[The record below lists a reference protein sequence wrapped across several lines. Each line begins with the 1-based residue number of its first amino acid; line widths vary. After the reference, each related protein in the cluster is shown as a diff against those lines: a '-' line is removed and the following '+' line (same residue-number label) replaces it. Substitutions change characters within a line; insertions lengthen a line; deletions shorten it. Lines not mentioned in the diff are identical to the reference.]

1 MGIQGDKAPGV
12 LHRHIIA
19 QLRAVS
25 HRRDGPG
32 GKGRDHRPLI
42 GGDVQAVVE
51 LLPAAV
57 GVLSIAEPV
66 RHRPGQRI
74 GIGKAQHLLG
84 QTHVPGGVLRRI
96 GRRVRRVLGD
106 RAPGILGAEHRRV
119 GVVQR
124 LPHGALAGYR
134 PAHGGKRRPE
144 VRLPGHQVQQP
155 VPVPVHSRRGRDLHH
170 HHRQQQHRT
179 DGQLGQAAVP
189 PPGGGLFPLAP
200 GRRRRRPAPPGGP
213 RSVCHSAFPLLEQ
226 CMPPAAGIEP
236 KNASRCIRPMAKC
249 PRMACNRATM
259 NAGGAAMS
267 GIMQRRPITLYET
280 LEALYQQVNAPFCA
294 QRRPQRPALGGA
306 GPGPGAYRPAGGAA
320 APGGGH
326 GPAGAGGPG
335 RSVGPGG

>member
-1 MGIQGDKAPGV
+1 MGFTYTPSFISSKCRWGPVALPVWPTSAMGSPGRPHLLAGGGVDAAAMGIQGDKAPGV

-32 GKGRDHRPLI
+32 GKGRDHRPLV

-51 LLPAAV
+51 LLSAAV

-66 RHRPGQRI
+66 RHRSGQRV

-84 QTHVPGGVLRRI
+84 QAHVPGGVLRRI
-96 GRRVRRVLGD
+96 GRRVRRVLGNRD
-106 RAPGILGAEHRRV
+106 PGILGAEHRRV

-189 PPGGGLFPLAP
+189 PPGGGLLPLAP
-200 GRRRRRPAPPGGP
+200 GRRRRRPVPPGGP
-213 RSVCHSAFPLLEQ
+213 RSVCHSAFPLF
-226 CMPPAAGIEP
+226 
-236 KNASRCIRPMAKC
+236 
-249 PRMACNRATM
+249 
-259 NAGGAAMS
+259 GAV
-267 GIMQRRPITLYET
+267 Y
-280 LEALYQQVNAPFCA
+280 
-294 QRRPQRPALGGA
+294 
-306 GPGPGAYRPAGGAA
+306 
-320 APGGGH
+320 APGGGDRTENRVNLSLLA
-326 GPAGAGGPG
+326 GTIANPADGTISGVAPQAQLVVMKVFGDNSTGAAEDDILAALED
-335 RSVGPGG
+335 S